1 MTETASE
8 AAGDAPPAT
17 RRLLYW
23 EDLKEATPRRYGP
36 VVFGSDL
43 LDQLL
48 NLLGEKHPI
57 HDSGAF
63 AESVDRRQRIIPG
76 GFIHA
81 ITSGWVVQHGSAG
94 AVLGLRSMNWD
105 YVRPLYPDTPFWFTT
120 ETEHS
125 ELIDDRCGL
134 VKSVRRVHTEDDR
147 VYAIG
152 RLSVVFMRRSW
163 RDTRVEERTR
173 AKAGQ
178 RQKGVSS

>member
-8 AAGDAPPAT
+8 AAGKAPPAT

-81 ITSGWVVQHGSAG
+81 ITSGWVVRHGSAG

-120 ETEHS
+120 ETAHS

-134 VKSVRRVHTEDDR
+134 VKSVRRVHTEDNR

-173 AKAGQ
+173 EKAGQ